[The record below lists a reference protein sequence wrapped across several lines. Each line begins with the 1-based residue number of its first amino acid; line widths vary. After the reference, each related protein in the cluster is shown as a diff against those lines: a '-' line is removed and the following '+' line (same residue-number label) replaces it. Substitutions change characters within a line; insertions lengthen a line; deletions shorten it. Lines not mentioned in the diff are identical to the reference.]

1 MTALARIRA
10 ALTRRAARRRTDR
23 ALLRLARQEPP
34 MNPAPL
40 AATEDEMRSPHWC
53 WMHGCHR
60 SQCPQ
65 PQPGEPH

>member
-1 MTALARIRA
+1 MTALTRIRA

-34 MNPAPL
+34 MNPDRLARL
-40 AATEDEMRSPHWC
+40 AATEEEQRSPEWC
-53 WMHGCHR
+53 WTHGCHR

-65 PQPGEPH
+65 PDNR